1 MLSRCVVSFSLR
13 VGWFRPTSTQSFDA
27 FVTKINFRMYKH
39 PTRLLIAI
47 LTFVLGIS
55 AVVSWFYYRESQK
68 VKIELPDARWESIF
82 FKLINKTTELG
93 GLDELRKT
101 SLKRDDIEVRV
112 WRGFGLGD
120 LEGVILKRTNNQWR
134 AFHVKADD
142 YVEPQRVKVKE
153 LNPPKS
159 SWNSFWNN
167 IAGKGIL
174 TLRDPSEINC
184 EVGGIDAGS
193 YVEINQ
199 NKIYRTYRFSD
210 GKCDGV
216 LRMEEIGDIIS
227 EEFDSGQEQC
237 KTTEWFACTKL
248 RKSYKQ
254 DTR

>member
-1 MLSRCVVSFSLR
+1 
-13 VGWFRPTSTQSFDA
+13 
-27 FVTKINFRMYKH
+27 MYKH
-39 PTRLLIAI
+39 STRLLTAI

-55 AVVSWFYYRESQK
+55 AVIGGFYYQKSQR
-68 VKIELPDARWESIF
+68 VKIELPDSRWEQIF

-93 GLDELRKT
+93 GLEELRKT
-101 SLKRDDIEVRV
+101 SLRVDDIEVRV

-120 LEGVILKRTNNQWR
+120 LEGVILKRTNNQWS

-142 YVEPQRVKVKE
+142 YVEPERVEVKK

-159 SWNSFWNN
+159 DWDSFWNN
-167 IAGKGIL
+167 VVHKGIL

-193 YVEINQ
+193 YVVEINRDRT
-199 NKIYRTYRFSD
+199 YRTYRFSS

-216 LRMEEIGDIIS
+216 RQMEEIGDVIG
-227 EEFDSGQEQC
+227 EEFDSGQEEC

-254 DTR
+254 NIK